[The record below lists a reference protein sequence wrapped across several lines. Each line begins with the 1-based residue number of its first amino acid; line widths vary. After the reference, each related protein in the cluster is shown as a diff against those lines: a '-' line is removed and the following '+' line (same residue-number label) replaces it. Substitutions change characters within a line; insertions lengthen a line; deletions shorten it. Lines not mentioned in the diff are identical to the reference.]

1 MPETTAEKN
10 DKENHERYMKAFSFM
25 GTFTAVVCVIIL
37 AASLLYKRAKS
48 YGGDGSEK
56 PPYLEAVYKIIGSGT
71 DINRKNW
78 IMFLVFLVL
87 FGWFVTTS
95 LYILTTRVMVDVF
108 QSTPTLEKIKFYGVY
123 PALFVIGIVLIL
135 GVVMFSPWFPLH
147 AFSDASQD
155 KSEFESEQY
164 RATLVYKTASKLGM
178 EGTYKTIVT
187 NISNFFRFLS
197 FIGLG
202 GVIIAA
208 VALMVSVI
216 IFASTNYTGGIVG
229 AFKILLL
236 IVAFLIAV
244 TSVLAAYNAI
254 SKKDEAY
261 DAKKNTNITL
271 FILKILKYIPCFI
284 LDMVEIIKREFNM
297 TTKPVWILLGVE
309 VVVVGLYFL
318 VPLISQALAY
328 DESKTVLPNIADLRR
343 MKDLG
348 TLENAGIV
356 RTSEC
361 SHKTKRKYDYAFSAW
376 MFFIPHPPNVMK
388 NGSGFAPVLDVNG
401 IPTLLYKSTTNELQ
415 FRLNVYKPATD
426 ASSST
431 SSSSS
436 SSASASASASSSS
449 SAIYDPSQE
458 QEEKQ
463 EQQMIYDDEVDPD
476 LLNTPQKVLPPLPS
490 APNPVALPTVR
501 SVIVY
506 TIQNVPLQRWNHVFY
521 NYDGANIDIF
531 LNNELL
537 VTLTDYVPAI
547 EHGTIKAGGGG
558 VIGNIANVVF
568 FNHHVTKDAI
578 TGIYNSHKDADV
590 PV

>member
-1 MPETTAEKN
+1 MPETTTEKT
-10 DKENHERYMKAFSFM
+10 DRENHERYMKAFSFM
-25 GTFTAVVCVIIL
+25 GAFTAVVGVIIL

-48 YGGDGSEK
+48 YGDTSEK
-56 PPYLEAVYKIIGSGT
+56 PPYLEAAYKIIGSASGSS
-71 DINRKNW
+71 NAPVKNW

-87 FGWFVTTS
+87 FGWFVTIS
-95 LYILTTRVMVDVF
+95 LYTLTTRAMIDVF

-123 PALFVIGIVLIL
+123 PALFVVGIVLIL

-155 KSEFESEQY
+155 QTEFDSEKY
-164 RATLVYKTASKLGM
+164 RAALIYKTASKLGM

-187 NISNFFRFLS
+187 NISNFFRFIS

-202 GVIIAA
+202 SIIIAA
-208 VALMVSVI
+208 VTLIVSVI
-216 IFASTNYTGGIVG
+216 IFVSTNYPGGIVG
-229 AFKILLL
+229 AFKIVLL
-236 IVAFLIAV
+236 IVAVLIAI

-254 SKKDEAY
+254 SKKDETY
-261 DAKKNTNITL
+261 DSKKNTNLSL
-271 FILKILKYIPCFI
+271 FILKVLKYIPCFI
-284 LDMVEIIKREFNM
+284 LDMVEVLKREFNM

-309 VVVVGLYFL
+309 AVVVGLYFL
-318 VPLISQALAY
+318 IPLISQALAY
-328 DESKTVLPNIADLRR
+328 DSSKSVLPKIADLRKT
-343 MKDLG
+343 KDLG

-376 MFFIPHPPNVMK
+376 LFFIPHPPNVMK
-388 NGSGFAPVLDVNG
+388 NGRGFVSVLDVNG
-401 IPTLLYKSTTNELQ
+401 IPTLLYKAATNELQ
-415 FRLNVYKPATD
+415 FRLNVHEHPRKSDAAT
-426 ASSST
+426 SE
-431 SSSSS
+431 S
-436 SSASASASASSSS
+436 SSAASSSS
-449 SAIYDPSQE
+449 SPIYDPSQDRLQE
-458 QEEKQ
+458 QQEKQ
-463 EQQMIYDDEVDPD
+463 EQEMIYNQDVDPD
-476 LLNTPQKVLPPLPS
+476 LLDDESRQALPPLPS
-490 APNPVALPTVR
+490 AQTRAALPAVR

-506 TIQNVPLQRWNHVFY
+506 TIQNMPLQRWNHVFY

-547 EHGTIKAGGGG
+547 EHGSITAGGGG

>member
-1 MPETTAEKN
+1 MPETTTEKT
-10 DKENHERYMKAFSFM
+10 DRENHELYMKAFSFM
-25 GTFTAVVCVIIL
+25 GAFTAVVGVIIL

-48 YGGDGSEK
+48 YGDTK
-56 PPYLEAVYKIIGSGT
+56 PPYLEAAYKIIGSASGSS
-71 DINRKNW
+71 NAPVKNW

-87 FGWFVTTS
+87 FGWFVTIS
-95 LYILTTRVMVDVF
+95 LYTLTTRVMIDVF

-123 PALFVIGIVLIL
+123 PALFVVGIVIIL

-155 KSEFESEQY
+155 QTEFDSEKY
-164 RATLVYKTASKLGM
+164 RDAFIYKTASKLGM

-187 NISNFFRFLS
+187 NISNFFRFIS

-202 GVIIAA
+202 SIIIAA
-208 VALMVSVI
+208 VTLIVSVI
-216 IFASTNYTGGIVG
+216 IFTSTNYPGGIVG
-229 AFKILLL
+229 AFKIVLL
-236 IVAFLIAV
+236 IVAVLIAI

-254 SKKDEAY
+254 SKKDETY
-261 DAKKNTNITL
+261 DSKKNTNLSL
-271 FILKILKYIPCFI
+271 FILKVLKYIPCFI
-284 LDMVEIIKREFNM
+284 LDMVEVLKREFNM

-309 VVVVGLYFL
+309 AVVVGLYFL
-318 VPLISQALAY
+318 IPLISQALAY
-328 DESKTVLPNIADLRR
+328 DSSKSVLPEIADLRK

-376 MFFIPHPPNVMK
+376 LFFIPHPLNVMK
-388 NGSGFAPVLDVNG
+388 NGQGFVSVLDVNG
-401 IPTLLYKSTTNELQ
+401 IPTLLYKAATNELQ
-415 FRLNVYKPATD
+415 FRLNVHKHPRNSD
-426 ASSST
+426 ADTSE

-436 SSASASASASSSS
+436 SSF
-449 SAIYDPSQE
+449 IYDPSQDSLHE
-458 QEEKQ
+458 QQEKQ
-463 EQQMIYDDEVDPD
+463 EQEMIYNQEVDPD
-476 LLNTPQKVLPPLPS
+476 LLDESRQALPPLPS
-490 APNPVALPTVR
+490 AQTRAALPPVR

-506 TIQNVPLQRWNHVFY
+506 TIQNMPLQRWNHVFY

-547 EHGTIKAGGGG
+547 EHGSIRAGGGG